1 MKLLLV
7 FFFKYLLAP
16 IMAAIMLALMGSLK
30 SVRQKLSMKK
40 VIIFSLLAGL
50 CLGLPSL
57 FGFLRNEFV
66 WGGLIL
72 SVIIYLGLGIL
83 FLQVVKSKFIK
94 VNDERS
100 PILEILLII
109 TSSIIGMWVY
119 YLVFD
124 WTSNGLPYTI
134 WAMLNLL
141 WFTVPYFVDRSFLL
155 FRKIQPPIYELWKT
169 PDSVFNR
176 NYWDTIDNF
185 NTKSV
190 KVRIKRKAGDANY
203 AVLSV
208 RLPDGISLGDW
219 FNWFIEDQNKRFPS
233 APIDT
238 RMDTPES
245 GWIFYVSKW
254 FEYPLFIR
262 VLDPRLTGTDNQIR
276 KHQTIYIKRVKI
288 INHIQH
294 EED

>member
-57 FGFLRNEFV
+57 FGLLRNEFV

-100 PILEILLII
+100 PILEILLIV

-124 WTSNGLPYTI
+124 WTSNSLPYTI

-141 WFTVPYFVDRSFLL
+141 WFTIPYFVNRSFLL

-233 APIDT
+233 TPIDT

>member
-72 SVIIYLGLGIL
+72 SVIIYLGLGI
-83 FLQVVKSKFIK
+83 
-94 VNDERS
+94 
-100 PILEILLII
+100 
-109 TSSIIGMWVY
+109 IGMWVY

-124 WTSNGLPYTI
+124 WTSNSLPYTI

-141 WFTVPYFVDRSFLL
+141 WFTIPYFVNRSFLL

-233 APIDT
+233 TPIDT

-288 INHIQH
+288 INLLMFGNQYN
-294 EED
+294 

>member
-57 FGFLRNEFV
+57 FGFLRKEFV

-190 KVRIKRKAGDANY
+190 KVRIKRKAVY
-203 AVLSV
+203 RRPEQTLSFRSDRHPYGHTRERLDFLCQQMV
-208 RLPDGISLGDW
+208 RISAL
-219 FNWFIEDQNKRFPS
+219 
-233 APIDT
+233 
-238 RMDTPES
+238 
-245 GWIFYVSKW
+245 Y
-254 FEYPLFIR
+254 
-262 VLDPRLTGTDNQIR
+262 TGAGPTSYGNG
-276 KHQTIYIKRVKI
+276 
-288 INHIQH
+288 
-294 EED
+294 

>member
-16 IMAAIMLALMGSLK
+16 IMAAIMLALLGSLK

-169 PDSVFNR
+169 PDSV
-176 NYWDTIDNF
+176 
-185 NTKSV
+185 
-190 KVRIKRKAGDANY
+190 Y

>member
-190 KVRIKRKAGDANY
+190 KVRIKRKAGDVNY

-208 RLPDGISLGDW
+208 RLPDGISLVQLVYRRPEQTLSFRSDRHPHGYARERLD
-219 FNWFIEDQNKRFPS
+219 FLCQQMVRIS
-233 APIDT
+233 ALYT
-238 RMDTPES
+238 S
-245 GWIFYVSKW
+245 A
-254 FEYPLFIR
+254 
-262 VLDPRLTGTDNQIR
+262 
-276 KHQTIYIKRVKI
+276 
-288 INHIQH
+288 
-294 EED
+294 